1 MNLQKAF
8 DFFRKDLSDY
18 FNPIPVL
25 FNYPKPFHRIK
36 FPYISLFT
44 VRSDRNRFLGN
55 RFLLR
60 EITATEAI
68 NYFTAGD
75 ILISLNLQY
84 FAEAGKTSDLY
95 DFQDRFTDYIHK
107 EFTATGDGKRCLTLK
122 YGDKPFETALVYLNS
137 SHTEQTNGESIKSG
151 INRVLFDLMFEMS
164 EIIINRQPLVKE
176 VVIEKSEISEHVNI
190 G

>member
-1 MNLQKAF
+1 MTFSGKIYQIIL
-8 DFFRKDLSDY
+8 
-18 FNPIPVL
+18 IPSL
-25 FNYPKPFHRIK
+25 FYLNYPKPFQRIK

-95 DFQDRFTDYIHK
+95 DFSR
-107 EFTATGDGKRCLTLK
+107 
-122 YGDKPFETALVYLNS
+122 
-137 SHTEQTNGESIKSG
+137 
-151 INRVLFDLMFEMS
+151 
-164 EIIINRQPLVKE
+164 
-176 VVIEKSEISEHVNI
+176 
-190 G
+190 